1 MLMLLAV
8 FPAAPH
14 WAALGC
20 VRRVLWLLL
29 AAGAARGGSQ
39 QEATRALVQ
48 TARGNADVLETVR
61 RLIL

>member
-1 MLMLLAV
+1 M
-8 FPAAPH
+8 
-14 WAALGC
+14 ALGC
-20 VRRVLWLLL
+20 VLRVLWLLL